1 MVLCS
6 LYTIGGPKPLF
17 WGYISFKQTPQQFSK
32 EYKSYVAKINVKTSV
47 YGAFGFDAA
56 WMAAIALNS
65 STEGKSATRRDLL
78 DIHEGAATEEIKEN
92 LLRTRFVG
100 VTVGILVVIDLSD
113 ATSVVVSKIYSM

>member
-1 MVLCS
+1 
-6 LYTIGGPKPLF
+6 
-17 WGYISFKQTPQQFSK
+17 
-32 EYKSYVAKINVKTSV
+32 
-47 YGAFGFDAA
+47 
-56 WMAAIALNS
+56 MAAIALNS

-78 DIHEGAATEEIKEN
+78 DIHEGAVAEEIKEN